1 MIEKITKKTQFYE
14 YLNVYSSQNKWAI
27 EEDAEL
33 SVFLLKKK
41 IYIYFLTPAL
51 NLISKI
57 LIEF

>member
-33 SVFLLKKK
+33 SVFLFKK
-41 IYIYFLTPAL
+41 IYIF
-51 NLISKI
+51 
-57 LIEF
+57 F